1 MFLQFGVLLLWTF
14 YVQGQVLD
22 RCIFVSN
29 FKTQYLDRPELLGE
43 LWLWAGVHSRS
54 STYFVLGVNRV
65 RYFSL
70 FLFTEQ
76 VFVWWFFFC
85 LTRDFF
91 THMGTSPLP
100 VKGCKSWPITD
111 TISTSN
117 LPQSQTYGATAAAK
131 SIEIKKLEFQ
141 KQDLSRT
148 MIIRNHFSIRDIHMK
163 SLGLFQYK

>member
-76 VFVWWFFFC
+76 VFVWWVFFC

-100 VKGCKSWPITD
+100 VKGCKSWPI
-111 TISTSN
+111 STSN
-117 LPQSQTYGATAAAK
+117 LPQSQTYCATAAAK
-131 SIEIKKLEFQ
+131 SIEIKKNRISKTRSL
-141 KQDLSRT
+141 
-148 MIIRNHFSIRDIHMK
+148 RNDDYPK
-163 SLGLFQYK
+163 SLFNKGYSHEKSRSLSI